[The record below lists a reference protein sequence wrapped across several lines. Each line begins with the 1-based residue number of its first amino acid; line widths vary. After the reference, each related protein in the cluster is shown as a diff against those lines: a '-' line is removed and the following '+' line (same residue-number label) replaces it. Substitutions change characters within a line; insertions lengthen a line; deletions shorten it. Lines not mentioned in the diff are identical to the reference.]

1 MHVVTFHFREKYL
14 EHLVIKVREF
24 KAFGWQNFRDPKCA
38 IKIFCKT
45 KTIFLKNYTG
55 RGGGAEFFIINH
67 MRTQ

>member
-38 IKIFCKT
+38 IKKIVKPKLYF
-45 KTIFLKNYTG
+45 
-55 RGGGAEFFIINH
+55 
-67 MRTQ
+67 